1 MFPMLGRE
9 IKKCRE
15 SLPACGQR
23 FNRLGVRG
31 LMLGRETGPGGFA
44 LRPGLGIHHLAQC
57 PLGAGLQPL
66 RQFVEYVDPLVTPT
80 ALSAGLRPHFASG
93 APSPLR

>member
-1 MFPMLGRE
+1 
-9 IKKCRE
+9 
-15 SLPACGQR
+15 
-23 FNRLGVRG
+23 
-31 LMLGRETGPGGFA
+31 
-44 LRPGLGIHHLAQC
+44 
-57 PLGAGLQPL
+57 L